1 MCIHLSYTNNEFYY
15 IDKKNNLIINLVS
28 LHAVN
33 ISKKFNPKKK
43 KKKCL
48 NRILNFLL
56 NFTEDLK
63 AKHAVL
69 ITNY

>member
-1 MCIHLSYTNNEFYY
+1 MCIHLSYANNEFYY
-15 IDKKNNLIINLVS
+15 IDKKNSLIINLVS
-28 LHAVN
+28 LHAVK
-33 ISKKFNPKKK
+33 ISIKFNPKKK
-43 KKKCL
+43 KKVP
-48 NRILNFLL
+48 NSILNFLL

>member
-1 MCIHLSYTNNEFYY
+1 MSLRFPS
-15 IDKKNNLIINLVS
+15 NLTQ
-28 LHAVN
+28 
-33 ISKKFNPKKK
+33 KKK
-43 KKKCL
+43 VP
-48 NRILNFLL
+48 NSILNFLL